1 MENAR
6 AAPVL
11 EGQMATTYVVMASYT
26 GVASTV
32 LASFADLSKA
42 KAFALGEAAKAHR
55 LYGKKEF
62 KSSTTGNFALC
73 LGNGAA
79 ERIVVQ
85 EVPHDATRSDKHDD
99 RDYRD
104 GYG

>member
-1 MENAR
+1 
-6 AAPVL
+6 
-11 EGQMATTYVVMASYT
+11 MATTYVVMASYT
-26 GVASTV
+26 GVAAATA
-32 LASFADLSKA
+32 LASFADLNKA
-42 KAFALGEAAKAHR
+42 KAFALVEATKAHR

-62 KSSTTGNFALC
+62 VASSTTGNYALC